1 MSIWLVITRKELVDA
16 IRDRRALLA
25 LLLFPIIGPFVI
37 YFMFNT
43 IVDIADEAKDLTLPV
58 VGAEYAPDLID
69 FLRQSGIHVETL
81 PMGAVTGE
89 NEIEE
94 QVKATIKEQIQP
106 YAYPLK
112 LHSGLREKIDDRTY
126 DFVLVIP
133 KDFSRRM
140 AQSRTVN
147 IELFHESSRATAQSK
162 VGRVQRVIS
171 YWSQETATLRLMA
184 RGISPTIV
192 RPINIH
198 RIDVASP
205 QARAQRLLGMIPF
218 FIIIA
223 AFVCGMGIAVD
234 ATAGE
239 RERKSLEPLLVNPIQ
254 RTSIVVGKW
263 MAAATFSGLGLL
275 LVMALNLFALN
286 QVPLEQLG
294 LSFSLSYVEVI
305 GILIITLPLAFF
317 ATALQLFVG
326 IFAKSFKDAQA
337 YLSFISMLPM
347 APLFYNIFNTED
359 RELWMSVV
367 PMLGQHMLL
376 ADVVAGKN
384 PPLFD
389 FAVAAVSVILFS
401 LLFIYAATQVFKRE
415 RIIFS

>member
-1 MSIWLVITRKELVDA
+1 MSIWLVITRKELLDA
-16 IRDRRALLA
+16 IRDRRALMA
-25 LLLFPIIGPFVI
+25 LLLFPVIGPFVI

-43 IVDIADEAKDLTLPV
+43 IVDIAEEAKDLTLPI
-58 VGAEYAPDLID
+58 VGAEYAPDLVD
-69 FLRQSGIHVETL
+69 FLKQSGIKLTPIVNEYETSSE
-81 PMGAVTGE
+81 AH
-89 NEIEE
+89 NS
-94 QVKATIKEQIQP
+94 KP
-106 YAYPLK
+106 YIYPARL
-112 LHSGLREKIDDRTY
+112 LADIREKIENRTY
-126 DFVLVIP
+126 DFVLLIP
-133 KDFSRRM
+133 PDFSIRLGE
-140 AQSRTVN
+140 SKTVN
-147 IELFHESSRATAQSK
+147 LELFHESSRATAQAK
-162 VGRVQRVIS
+162 MGRVQQTIS
-171 YWSQETATLRLMA
+171 AWHQETASLRLMA
-184 RGISPTIV
+184 RGISPTIA
-192 RPINIH
+192 RPVSIEK
-198 RIDVASP
+198 IDVASP
-205 QARAQRLLGMIPF
+205 QARAQRILGMIPF
-218 FIIIA
+218 FIIVA

-275 LVMALNLFALN
+275 LVMVLNLLALN

-294 LSFSLSYVEVI
+294 LSFSISATEII
-305 GILIITLPLAFF
+305 GIVMITLPLAFF

-337 YLSFISMLPM
+337 YLSVISMLPM
-347 APLFYNIFNTED
+347 APLFFNIFNTVD
-359 RELWMSVV
+359 RELWMSLV

-389 FAVAAVSVILFS
+389 FAVAAVSVVLFS
-401 LLFIYAATQVFKRE
+401 FVFIYGATLVFKRE

>member
-1 MSIWLVITRKELVDA
+1 MSIWLVITRKELLDA
-16 IRDRRALLA
+16 IRDRRALMA
-25 LLLFPIIGPFVI
+25 LLLFPVIGPFVI

-43 IVDIADEAKDLTLPV
+43 IVDIAEEAKDLTLPI
-58 VGAEYAPDLID
+58 VGAEYAPDLVD
-69 FLRQSGIHVETL
+69 FLKQSGIKLTPIVNEYETSSE
-81 PMGAVTGE
+81 AR
-89 NEIEE
+89 NS
-94 QVKATIKEQIQP
+94 KP
-106 YAYPLK
+106 YIYPARL
-112 LHSGLREKIDDRTY
+112 LADIREKIENRTY
-126 DFVLVIP
+126 DFVLLIP
-133 KDFSRRM
+133 PDFSIRLGE
-140 AQSRTVN
+140 SKTVN
-147 IELFHESSRATAQSK
+147 LELFHESSRATAQAK
-162 VGRVQRVIS
+162 MGRVQQTIS
-171 YWSQETATLRLMA
+171 AWHQETASLRLMA
-184 RGISPTIV
+184 RGISPTIA
-192 RPINIH
+192 RPVSIEK
-198 RIDVASP
+198 IDVASP
-205 QARAQRLLGMIPF
+205 QARAQRILGMIPF
-218 FIIIA
+218 FIIVA

-275 LVMALNLFALN
+275 LVMVLNLLALN

-294 LSFSLSYVEVI
+294 LSFSISATEII
-305 GILIITLPLAFF
+305 GIVMITLPLAFF

-337 YLSFISMLPM
+337 YLSVISMLPM
-347 APLFYNIFNTED
+347 APLFFNIFNTVD
-359 RELWMSVV
+359 RELWMSLV

-389 FAVAAVSVILFS
+389 FAVAAVSVVLFS
-401 LLFIYAATQVFKRE
+401 FVFIYGATLVFKRE

>member
-1 MSIWLVITRKELVDA
+1 MSIWLVITRKELLDA
-16 IRDRRALLA
+16 IRDRRALMA
-25 LLLFPIIGPFVI
+25 LLLFPVIGPFVI

-43 IVDIADEAKDLTLPV
+43 IVDIAEEAKDLTLPI
-58 VGAEYAPDLID
+58 VGAEHAPDLVD
-69 FLRQSGIHVETL
+69 FLEQSGIKLT
-81 PMGAVTGE
+81 PIE
-89 NEIEE
+89 NGY
-94 QVKATIKEQIQP
+94 ATSSEARNSNSYI
-106 YAYPLK
+106 YPARL
-112 LHSGLREKIDDRTY
+112 LADIREKIENRTY
-126 DFVLVIP
+126 DFVLLIP
-133 KDFSRRM
+133 PDFSTRLGE
-140 AQSRTVN
+140 SKTVN
-147 IELFHESSRATAQSK
+147 LELFHESSRATAQAK
-162 VGRVQRVIS
+162 MGRVQQTIS
-171 YWSQETATLRLMA
+171 AWHQETASLRLMA
-184 RGISPTIV
+184 RGISPTIA
-192 RPINIH
+192 RPVSIEK
-198 RIDVASP
+198 IDVASP
-205 QARAQRLLGMIPF
+205 QARAQRILGMIPF
-218 FIIIA
+218 FIIVA

-275 LVMALNLFALN
+275 LVMVLNLLALN

-294 LSFSLSYVEVI
+294 LSFSISATEII
-305 GILIITLPLAFF
+305 GIVMITLPLAFF

-337 YLSFISMLPM
+337 YLSVISMLPM
-347 APLFYNIFNTED
+347 APLFFNIFNTVD
-359 RELWMSVV
+359 RELWMSLV

-389 FAVAAVSVILFS
+389 FAVAAVSVVLFS
-401 LLFIYAATQVFKRE
+401 LVFIYGATLVFKRE